1 MAGKIRLNE
10 TYMNNVAYNSD
21 LLILSPMEISDWK
34 AIRRTRN
41 RKTDCII
48 LTYGRM
54 LKPTGVFKIKIK
66 NHETFPRIQ
75 RKSTFSS

>member
-1 MAGKIRLNE
+1 
-10 TYMNNVAYNSD
+10 MNNVAYNSD
-21 LLILSPMEISDWK
+21 LLILSPMEIRDWK

-66 NHETFPRIQ
+66 KP
-75 RKSTFSS
+75 